1 MGPIGSKETL
11 LYPKCTFYSMR
22 EKVKILKIRKRE
34 NGYFVRIPSEVV
46 RELNL
51 EDKEK
56 VEVYIDRKNGEII
69 YKPF

>member
-1 MGPIGSKETL
+1 
-11 LYPKCTFYSMR
+11 MR